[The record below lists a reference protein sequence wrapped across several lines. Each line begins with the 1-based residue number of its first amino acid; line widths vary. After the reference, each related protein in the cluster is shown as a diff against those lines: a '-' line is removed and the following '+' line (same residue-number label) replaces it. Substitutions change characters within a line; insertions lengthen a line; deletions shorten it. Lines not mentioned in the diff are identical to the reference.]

1 MKGKNSFEACGHR
14 KGGCLTT
21 RFLLWDQ
28 FWQCHFPPWDPAC
41 ALKPCRPRCVRV
53 PLSLSLKDNAQTQN
67 ATHLWFQ
74 WFKSEVAGHKGPHAS
89 PGGILPSPPALLP
102 PSSQDLFSFL
112 YPALPTSLPDP
123 LTLPPWPPALLIRT
137 ETDEEIAASL
147 VMGKRKTTKP
157 QRDSSTYT
165 SE

>member
-1 MKGKNSFEACGHR
+1 MKGKNSFEACGHG

-74 WFKSEVAGHKGPHAS
+74 WFKSEVAGHKGPHTS
-89 PGGILPSPPALLP
+89 PGGILPSPPRPSFPPLP
-102 PSSQDLFSFL
+102 KISSPSSTPLSPHPSPIPSCFRPGLLLS
-112 YPALPTSLPDP
+112 SLGQ
-123 LTLPPWPPALLIRT
+123 RR
-137 ETDEEIAASL
+137 
-147 VMGKRKTTKP
+147 MKRLQP
-157 QRDSSTYT
+157 H
-165 SE
+165 